1 MIRLSSLIAC
11 AVILAAAPV
20 SFAAI
25 VSYDATLRGLSEW
38 PPNESLGTGVA
49 MVDYNNTAHTL
60 HVHVTFSGLVG
71 PTTAS
76 HIHSPTPLPGS
87 GIAGVATT
95 TPTFANFPLGVASGT
110 FDSTLDL
117 TMSSSWNP
125 AFVTASGGT
134 TAGAEAALAAGL
146 AADEAYLNIHT
157 TVFPSG
163 EIRGFLVPVPEPG
176 TLALLALGG
185 LLIRRRSP
193 GADNSLGRSRAGA
206 TRP

>member
-60 HVHVTFSGLVG
+60 HVHVTFSGLAG
-71 PTTAS
+71 TTTAS

-87 GIAGVATT
+87 GTAGVATT
-95 TPTFANFPLGVASGT
+95 TPTFANFPLGVFSGT
-110 FDSTLDL
+110 YDNTLDL

-134 TAGAEAALAAGL
+134 TAGAESALAAGL

-157 TVFPSG
+157 AVFPGG

-176 TLALLALGG
+176 TLALLG
-185 LLIRRRSP
+185 LAGLIIRRRSP